1 MTRNLLSSP
10 RRRGVFGAIIGAILP
25 YALWASNNGIALG
38 GNTELQM
45 FVCGFSV
52 FFGILGYGFLH
63 GGFQGNGIKE
73 LGGSANDR
81 WTETDADNE
90 DLVHQNGLHAS
101 TRTLWD
107 DQYK

>member
-10 RRRGVFGAIIGAILP
+10 RRLGVIGAIIGAVFP
-25 YALWASNNGIALG
+25 YALWASGNGIKLG
-38 GNTELQM
+38 GDATLQM

-52 FFGILGYGFLH
+52 FFGTLGYGFLH
-63 GGFQGNGIKE
+63 GGFKGTGIKE

-81 WTETDADNE
+81 WAEADADND

-107 DQYK
+107 DQYN